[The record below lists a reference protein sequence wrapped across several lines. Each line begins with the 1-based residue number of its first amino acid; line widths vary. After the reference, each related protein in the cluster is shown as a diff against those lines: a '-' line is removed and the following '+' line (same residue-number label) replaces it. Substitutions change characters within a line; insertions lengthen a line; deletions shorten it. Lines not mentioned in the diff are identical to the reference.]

1 MTIKYQGL
9 NITQPIQGEIQ
20 AEAFSV
26 DLLNASTTQGSLSLE
41 KQAAQLQFETEREE
55 ILEKMLSEQDATVK
69 AELQAQL
76 DELDAKERERH
87 NQSVSDQIVEQH
99 MQKREADFSKVKM
112 GAGLVLALQMIRS
125 GFYLRQC
132 YRHTRY
138 QHALECITLKNIQ
151 ETGRSVC
158 CRCLI
163 RKGKQQLR

>member
-41 KQAAQLQFETEREE
+41 EQAAQLQFETEREE

-76 DELDAKERERH
+76 GAWDKSPRRYIGKLKMERIH
-87 NQSVSDQIVEQH
+87 
-99 MQKREADFSKVKM
+99 
-112 GAGLVLALQMIRS
+112 
-125 GFYLRQC
+125 
-132 YRHTRY
+132 
-138 QHALECITLKNIQ
+138 
-151 ETGRSVC
+151 
-158 CRCLI
+158 
-163 RKGKQQLR
+163 RKYA